1 MEDAPPSPFDQH
13 IGTEWGEMTEE
24 EARGRIAVADHH
36 KQPFGLVHGG
46 LYATLAESVC
56 SIATDR
62 AVAPDGL
69 AAMGMSNHATFLRP
83 ISEGTIHALAVRRH
97 GGRTSWIWDVEIT
110 DDAGRLCAMVR
121 MTIAVRPPPGGA
133 SAPG

>member
-1 MEDAPPSPFDQH
+1 M
-13 IGTEWGEMTEE
+13 IGLELGEVSAERAT
-24 EARGRIAVADHH
+24 ASVPVTPVVL
-36 KQPFGLVHGG
+36 QPYGIVHGG
-46 LYATLAESVC
+46 IYSLIAESVC

-62 AVAPDGL
+62 AVGPDGL

-83 ISEGTIHALAVRRH
+83 ISEGTIHARAVRRH

-133 SAPG
+133 TAPG

>member
-1 MEDAPPSPFDQH
+1 M
-13 IGTEWGEMTEE
+13 IGLELGEASAERAT
-24 EARGRIAVADHH
+24 ASVPVTPVVL
-36 KQPFGLVHGG
+36 QPYGIVHGG
-46 LYATLAESVC
+46 IYSLIAESVC